1 MKCKSK
7 RPQGLIYVPK
17 RGAVLKQWGSTL
29 KCFSVSHV
37 CTNLYAG
44 IWVPTEHFLVVK
56 GTCNI
61 GFIKMKHVK
70 SDPPFF
76 LLCSAF
82 LSAEC
87 QKSRLHLLHCCLQH
101 WSWSLS
107 ASSFYFF
114 FILKFL
120 APLFRSSWKREI
132 LSFSAEKHLCTGA
145 EGFFFF
151 FNKADVTFHMKAM
164 LTFFPCP
171 FSRLTHGHSRNSADH
186 CLRAAEPALAR
197 GGFTWASLTSWGN
210 AFQQLL
216 SPHKSPCVN
225 CRRMRETS
233 QTLGTSK
240 LFYSPTTTALSLW

>member
-17 RGAVLKQWGSTL
+17 LGAVLKQWGSTL
-29 KCFSVSHV
+29 KCFSISHV
-37 CTNLYAG
+37 CTNPYAG

-132 LSFSAEKHLCTGA
+132 LPFSAEKHLCTGA

-151 FNKADVTFHMKAM
+151 LIKQM
-164 LTFFPCP
+164 LHFIWKQCWL
-171 FSRLTHGHSRNSADH
+171 FSRAHSPDWHTDIPGTLLTTVWGLQSLPLPGGASHEPPWQAGEMPSSSSSHLIKAHVWIAGACGKPPRLWGHRNSSI
-186 CLRAAEPALAR
+186 LP
-197 GGFTWASLTSWGN
+197 
-210 AFQQLL
+210 
-216 SPHKSPCVN
+216 PP
-225 CRRMRETS
+225 
-233 QTLGTSK
+233 
-240 LFYSPTTTALSLW
+240 PP